1 MKKIIIE
8 NFKLGEEVLIT
19 SFTPPAK
26 AKIADMYELPYE
38 QIPMT
43 GDESLKKYYGKNV
56 PIFEVFLEG
65 KVRSFVGDVVTKIK

>member
-19 SFTPPAK
+19 SFTPPVK

-43 GDESLKKYYGKNV
+43 GDESLKK
-56 PIFEVFLEG
+56 
-65 KVRSFVGDVVTKIK
+65 